1 MSIVGLPDGESVNA
15 RPWSGSR
22 LPERILA
29 VRLHALG
36 DTVLTLPYLNAL
48 RRGLPEATLDFLTRE
63 EVGDIPRSVV
73 LFDRVHEI
81 GGGRDPRRMTM
92 SALALV
98 PALRGRRYDVVV
110 DLQRSRISRI
120 VRVLLNPPSWSEFDR
135 LSPRLAGE
143 RTRATIEAIGLGR
156 LTVRPDLTVRN
167 EDAGL
172 PQLNSAG
179 WDGASDLLVLNP
191 AGGFPGRRWPLAG
204 YVRFAELWL
213 DRVSPE
219 TQFVVLGTAAL
230 APRSRHLKERLG
242 DRLLDLVGCTAPDVA
257 FALLRRTALVL
268 SEDSGLMHMAWV
280 AGAPTLA
287 LFGASRGAWAR
298 PHGSHSGWVRA
309 CARPD
314 GTCIDGS
321 CREGLPGCLSRLPAE
336 AVIERA
342 QELLREAESRANV
355 IYSDGLAHAPPLDS

>member
-219 TQFVVLGTAAL
+219 TQFVVLGYGRARSQVLSSEGAPRRPVAGPGRVHRSRRGVCAPAPHRARAIGGFRVDAHGLGRRRTDARPLRRPAEARGRGPTAAI
-230 APRSRHLKERLG
+230 
-242 DRLLDLVGCTAPDVA
+242 
-257 FALLRRTALVL
+257 
-268 SEDSGLMHMAWV
+268 
-280 AGAPTLA
+280 
-287 LFGASRGAWAR
+287 RG
-298 PHGSHSGWVRA
+298 G
-309 CARPD
+309 CARARGRT

-336 AVIERA
+336 AVIEPRP
-342 QELLREAESRANV
+342 
-355 IYSDGLAHAPPLDS
+355 GAPPRGGE